1 MRNIIVTAVA
11 AACFV
16 AAAYALPADLV
27 VVSDKE
33 VRPDEAAG
41 FYYLGTC
48 AAGYLYNGS
57 SAAVGRAA
65 PYRVLDRDAQRKDYY
80 IVWAPAWVNVKAEAF
95 EHLGTSARLS
105 EYEILVGLELGLGPG
120 ALRAVEHRIELIKLA
135 PVTPVEW
142 SYDAEAPPK
151 KKDPVIEAAVNTITE
166 AEYAGYIKQLQDF
179 RTRYTFTEGCEGAGN
194 YVRNFFASQNL
205 DATLFPFL
213 CSYFSGGHYPAVGG
227 NIYLEE
233 RHRVLRRSK
242 DSGGSWDNVLPG
254 GSNGLAAVSWVD
266 GRTGFVAGY
275 DNALYKTRDGGDTW
289 EKLVFGRGHPG
300 WRYYP
305 YASYFLTEE
314 LGWLGGMA
322 VSPNEDYT
330 GFLIM
335 TSDGGL
341 TWSEQQLP
349 ERFRPGSIRFYNS
362 RCGWAANS
370 YTNFEPTFIYT
381 DDGGSTWRPCTDPY
395 SGIAY
400 GIDLAAVGGKEAW
413 AAGDGG
419 NLLHTTD
426 GLNWTYVSVPVS
438 GPFNNVEFPERDYGY
453 AGGSTLIATDDGGV
467 TWHEV
472 KEAPEMEYDLLA
484 FAGRFSGVAGCRT
497 GEDLYRTDDGC
508 KTFVDISAGAQ
519 LSADNVIGERLG
531 CEAPDEVVIIGG
543 HFDSYSDAAPRACP
557 GAEDNASGTACAM
570 AAARAFRGMSF
581 KRTVRYVAFGDEE
594 AGLSGSRAYA
604 NECAEKGEKIVAV
617 LNADMVSYDEEEGA
631 RDDLTVGAPGYA
643 AWLVEYLQ
651 AVGGLYSQKLIYD
664 WDRNSVS
671 DDRSFVNA
679 GYAALGVIE
688 GGEGPGG
695 LLGYPF
701 IHTTE
706 DTFDKLQPAFGAR
719 CARDLAAT
727 LAHLAGVGDYCFE
740 PEPPGKVVAPF
751 VRPFAV
757 YPNPYCYAT
766 CVGGVSF
773 VGVKSPATV
782 EIYDLA
788 GRRVG
793 REEVSAGCDEC
804 VWRPATAEGE
814 TLAPGVYLYRV
825 EGQEQKEAGK
835 VVVAR

>member
-1 MRNIIVTAVA
+1 M
-11 AACFV
+11 
-16 AAAYALPADLV
+16 
-27 VVSDKE
+27 K
-33 VRPDEAAG
+33 
-41 FYYLGTC
+41 
-48 AAGYLYNGS
+48 
-57 SAAVGRAA
+57 
-65 PYRVLDRDAQRKDYY
+65 
-80 IVWAPAWVNVKAEAF
+80 
-95 EHLGTSARLS
+95 
-105 EYEILVGLELGLGPG
+105 LE
-120 ALRAVEHRIELIKLA
+120 
-135 PVTPVEW
+135 PVTPVDW
-142 SYDAEAPPK
+142 RFDAEEPPT
-151 KKDPVIEAAVNTITE
+151 KKDPVIEAAINTITE
-166 AEYAGYIKQLQDF
+166 AEYAGYIKRLQDF

-205 DATLFPFL
+205 DATLFPFR
-213 CSYFSGGHYPAVGG
+213 CSYFTRGHYPAVGG

-233 RHRVLRRSK
+233 RHRILRRSQ
-242 DSGGSWDNVLPG
+242 DGGGSWDNVLPG

-266 GRTGFVAGY
+266 GRTGYVAGY
-275 DNALYKTRDGGDTW
+275 NNILSKTRDGGDTW
-289 EKLVFGRGHPG
+289 ETVDFGRGRPG
-300 WRYYP
+300 WRYGP
-305 YASYFLTEE
+305 YASYFLTERV
-314 LGWLGGMA
+314 GWLGGA
-322 VSPNEDYT
+322 VVLPNEDYE
-330 GFLIM
+330 GFLIK
-335 TSDGGL
+335 TTDGGL

-349 ERFRPGSIRFYNS
+349 EHFRPGTIYFYNAKS
-362 RCGWAANS
+362 GWAAN
-370 YTNFEPTFIYT
+370 TFTGFEPTFIYT
-381 DDGGSTWRPCTDPY
+381 DDGGATWRPCADPY
-395 SGIAY
+395 SGMVY
-400 GIDLAAVGGKEAW
+400 DIDLAAVGEKEAW
-413 AAGDGG
+413 AAGLAGR
-419 NLLHTTD
+419 LLHTTD
-426 GLNWTYVSVPVS
+426 GLNWTYVSLPAS
-438 GPFNNVEFPERDYGY
+438 PPFSNVEFPDRTHGY
-453 AGGSTLIATDDGGV
+453 AAGSTLIATDDGGV

-484 FAGRFSGVAGCRT
+484 FAGRFSGVAGCGT

-508 KTFVDISAGAQ
+508 KTFVDISAGVQ

-631 RDDLTVGAPGYA
+631 RDDFSVAHDQYVWLFDYLKGVGKLYGNK
-643 AWLVEYLQ
+643 LV
-651 AVGGLYSQKLIYD
+651 YD
-664 WDRNSVS
+664 PVESIGS
-671 DDRSFVNA
+671 DQISFWNA

-688 GGEGPGG
+688 GGVGVGG
-695 LLGYPF
+695 VVGYPY

-706 DTFDKLQPAFGAR
+706 DTLDKLQPAFGAR

-740 PEPPGKVVAPF
+740 PEPPGKAVTPF
-751 VRPFAV
+751 ARPFAV

-788 GRRVG
+788 GRRIA
-793 REEVSAGCDEC
+793 REEVAAGRDEC
-804 VWRPATAEGE
+804 VWRPARPGGE
-814 TLAPGVYLYRV
+814 ALAPGVYLYRV